1 MTPLCEK
8 VHTGPDINLLLT
20 CFVAA
25 ETTLLVQDAQ
35 LLSCTEVSG
44 LEQEVDEVTRK
55 MQIVL
60 SHFNY
65 DHTQVIAAVLN
76 IGGVLS
82 GFAC

>member
-1 MTPLCEK
+1 M
-8 VHTGPDINLLLT
+8 
-20 CFVAA
+20 
-25 ETTLLVQDAQ
+25 QDAE
-35 LLSCTEVSG
+35 LLSCTEVSE

-65 DHTQVIAAVLN
+65 DHTKVIAAVLN